1 MHRAAGGGCI
11 GGYTGERLR
20 LRLRVR
26 STCAQCVARP
36 GAQWSAPCPPIL
48 PLQATYT
55 ILTSGWYAVSGMVGT
70 MRVVKT
76 DNDLVYHRNGICVPG
91 SLPFLNFRARA
102 LRSPMARLA
111 FLLKVRPV
119 FGLFPVEPLESP
131 AAPISMAR

>member
-1 MHRAAGGGCI
+1 MGCS
-11 GGYTGERLR
+11 L
-20 LRLRVR
+20 
-26 STCAQCVARP
+26 P
-36 GAQWSAPCPPIL
+36 PPIP

-76 DNDLVYHRNGICVPG
+76 ENDLVYHRSGICVPG

>member
-1 MHRAAGGGCI
+1 MECSRPPL
-11 GGYTGERLR
+11 YLR
-20 LRLRVR
+20 YRRR
-26 STCAQCVARP
+26 
-36 GAQWSAPCPPIL
+36 
-48 PLQATYT
+48 TYT

-102 LRSPMARLA
+102 LRSLMARLA

>member
-1 MHRAAGGGCI
+1 MLPPP
-11 GGYTGERLR
+11 YT
-20 LRLRVR
+20 
-26 STCAQCVARP
+26 
-36 GAQWSAPCPPIL
+36 SATGD
-48 PLQATYT
+48 TYA

-102 LRSPMARLA
+102 LRSPMAQLA